1 MDATDVVVFAR
12 LVERELER
20 VALVH
25 TALGSGG
32 EVDALAA
39 AVHVVGHGLV
49 VRPGHRLARF
59 DRDVGRIELNVLHG
73 DLGAAAA
80 TTAALLL
87 SRGAAA
93 RATTTPV
100 VIVASTAGDHEA
112 ECKAGDQ

>member
-73 DLGAAAA
+73 DLAAAA

-93 RATTTPV
+93 RATTPLVV